1 MAIDVY
7 ALCPCGSGKKIKFCC
22 HDIVHD
28 MQAVLQ
34 LQQDGQPR
42 MALKALEKVEAR
54 APQNTWMLSVK
65 AGILADEDRIDELL
79 EVVERLLTASPNH
92 PFGLYLRAIATFR
105 QKGYEAALPVIEQ
118 AFEHGLETNP
128 RAMASLVEL
137 MIAMFGQ
144 GNKFMAL
151 RQCLNL
157 FPALVGPEERELAL
171 KGLMDFD
178 GTHGIPYPL
187 RGPYPLRTREQV
199 GITDPELERA
209 WHLADRAAWGSAA
222 RAFAAAAERHP
233 KNGALAYNAGLCL
246 AWSGDQQAAAAALHR
261 AAPLQADF
269 ETAVETEALAQLLD
283 ESLPEHQTPM
293 FQQKF
298 RVQVASRLLTR
309 LGEHPTF
316 IRTTIPPPD
325 EDDRTEQPVGLFG
338 ILDRPPLEAGQPA
351 GLGTTPQVL
360 AELVIYDADNRSGS
374 RLPDPLETG
383 RLGRSGSEIARGGR
397 GGARNLGRPRR
408 IRLPADG
415 VGLPRLQVLCFAGDF
430 PD

>member
-1 MAIDVY
+1 
-7 ALCPCGSGKKIKFCC
+7 
-22 HDIVHD
+22 
-28 MQAVLQ
+28 
-34 LQQDGQPR
+34 
-42 MALKALEKVEAR
+42 
-54 APQNTWMLSVK
+54 
-65 AGILADEDRIDELL
+65 
-79 EVVERLLTASPNH
+79 
-92 PFGLYLRAIATFR
+92 
-105 QKGYEAALPVIEQ
+105 
-118 AFEHGLETNP
+118 
-128 RAMASLVEL
+128 
-137 MIAMFGQ
+137 
-144 GNKFMAL
+144 
-151 RQCLNL
+151 
-157 FPALVGPEERELAL
+157 LAL

-316 IRTTIPPPD
+316 IRTTIPP
-325 EDDRTEQPVGLFG
+325 RT
-338 ILDRPPLEAGQPA
+338 RM
-351 GLGTTPQVL
+351 
-360 AELVIYDADNRSGS
+360 
-374 RLPDPLETG
+374 TG
-383 RLGRSGSEIARGGR
+383 RNSRSASSAFSIVRRSKPASRRGSGR
-397 GGARNLGRPRR
+397 LRR
-408 IRLPADG
+408 FSPNS
-415 VGLPRLQVLCFAGDF
+415 
-430 PD
+430 